1 MAHIKVNYSK
11 FEATANTIETYI
23 SKHKKY
29 MNSAEKEVTSLSQFW
44 KGKDSTAFQNE
55 WDKVTDNDSISH
67 NMTEELENYAKF
79 LRYAASQ
86 YKDAQAKAVN
96 KSDNL

>member
-11 FEATANTIETYI
+11 FEAAANEIDTYI
-23 SKHKKY
+23 TRQKKY
-29 MNSAEKEVTSLSQFW
+29 MNSADKEVTTLSQTW
-44 KGKDSTAFQNE
+44 KGKDSTAFQNQ

-67 NMTEELENYAKF
+67 NMTEELEKYAKF